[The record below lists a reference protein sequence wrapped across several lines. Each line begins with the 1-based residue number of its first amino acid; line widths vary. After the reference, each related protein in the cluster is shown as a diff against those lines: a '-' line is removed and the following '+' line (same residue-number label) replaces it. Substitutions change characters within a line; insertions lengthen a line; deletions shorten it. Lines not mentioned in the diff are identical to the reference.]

1 MRGIPEKPCA
11 GIHGKGV
18 SALELESI
26 KAELLVNRDGK
37 FRDFSLSLTKG
48 SALPMVG
55 VRLPVLRKMAA
66 RLAREDARG
75 FLDACD
81 FSSIE
86 MTMLYAY
93 VLGRTRGD
101 IRELLA
107 YLDRAVPHIDNWAN
121 CDTLCQS
128 FKQAEKYPEETWD
141 FLMRYR
147 TSEEPFVLRV
157 LVVML
162 MSHFLTDA
170 YIDRVLEIVNTIS
183 CDAYYYK
190 MGAAWAVATAMAKQR
205 DKTFAFLKSCALD
218 DWTYNKAIQKMLESY
233 RVSDADKALLRTMKR
248 K

>member
-1 MRGIPEKPCA
+1 MQLDA
-11 GIHGKGV
+11 
-18 SALELESI
+18 I
-26 KAELLVNRDGK
+26 KAELCAQIDEKYRA
-37 FRDFSLSLTKG
+37 FSLSLNKD
-48 SALPMVG
+48 SALPMLG

-66 RLAREDARG
+66 DLAREDTYG

-93 VLGRTRGD
+93 VLGRARGD
-101 IRELLA
+101 IAALLA
-107 YLDRAVPHIDNWAN
+107 YFDRAVPHIDNWSN

-128 FKQAEKYPEETWD
+128 FKQAQKYPAETWA

-147 TSEEPFVLRV
+147 ASEEPFTLRV

-162 MSHFLTDA
+162 MCHFLTDD
-170 YIDRVLEIVNTIS
+170 YIDRVLDILNTTH

-190 MGAAWAVATAMAKQR
+190 MGAAWTLATALAKQR
-205 DKTFAFLKSCALD
+205 DKTLAFLQACALD
-218 DWTYNKAIQKMLESY
+218 DWTYNKTIQKALESY

>member
-1 MRGIPEKPCA
+1 MRLDA
-11 GIHGKGV
+11 
-18 SALELESI
+18 I
-26 KAELLVNRDGK
+26 KEELLLNCDEKYRA
-37 FRDFSLSLTKG
+37 FSFSLNKD
-48 SALPMVG
+48 SALPMLG

-66 RLAREDARG
+66 AIAREDARG

-93 VLGRTRGD
+93 VLGRTRGA
-101 IRELLA
+101 IGKLLA
-107 YLDRAVPHIDNWAN
+107 YFDRAVPHIDNWSN

-128 FKQAEKYPEETWD
+128 FKQAEKYPEETWA

-147 TSEEPFVLRV
+147 ASEEPFTLRV
-157 LVVML
+157 LVVTL

-170 YIDRVLEIVNTIS
+170 YIDRVLDILNTTR

-190 MGAAWAVATAMAKQR
+190 MGAAWAVATAMAKYR
-205 DKTFAFLKSCALD
+205 DKTFAFLETCALD

-248 K
+248 KGV